1 MIRSGQ
7 KLVVG
12 KHLETASVTSEPKG
26 VEQPANNMAYMYH
39 TVQPGDTLWGIAN
52 MYPGISVDDL
62 KRLNSS
68 VMSHGL
74 KPGQKLKIKA
84 QGT

>member
-1 MIRSGQ
+1 MIKAGQ

-12 KHLETASVTSEPKG
+12 KQAETASITPETKVA
-26 VEQPANNMAYMYH
+26 EQPANNMALYH

-68 VMSHGL
+68 LMSHGL